1 MKKNTV
7 SKKIAISMI
16 LVLFV
21 SFAIIQSIIS
31 KEFKDTTLNLS
42 EENLNMLSLSIA
54 QTIQATMNSGD
65 SAMINKSI
73 QEAAKINGVNTID
86 IYRANSVS
94 EIFGLEQLNIKDQI
108 IADQFN
114 NPKDLNLNIENDN
127 GHFLRLIRPFKA
139 KNECIT
145 CHANAKEGDVLGV
158 MDLTYSY
165 QWIDEDL
172 SEKRNIFIATFVLA
186 LLITTVVVLLML
198 RSIVGKPISELS
210 KKTKDLSQGEGNLTA
225 RIQVKSNDEIGQVCH
240 DVNKFIEKT
249 QDTIKTVK
257 DIAHNVEMQTKDLG
271 QSAKNLFES
280 SKEDKKQAKTSNE
293 LTKSVGKTLEISK
306 NISIQASSSN
316 KESYIELEEMIINL
330 KDVVSKVNT
339 ASSKEQEMVYSI
351 KSVVTQTEEIR
362 KVLEMIQ
369 DVSDQ
374 TNLLALNAGIEAA
387 RAGENGRGFA
397 VVAEEIR
404 ILAEKSENSLD
415 EIGSIT
421 KKIVESINELSKD
434 LKANAA
440 SIVTLSTDANSLM
453 NKAESTKERTL
464 KSIEMSND
472 VEHKAIEIGESLEKL
487 LDEMDSLVT
496 LSDRNEEISNSLMQ
510 VVENLKNASMTL
522 EKDLSK
528 FKV

>member
-21 SFAIIQSIIS
+21 SFAIIQTIIS
-31 KEFKDTTLNLS
+31 KEFRDTTLNLS
-42 EENLNMLSLSIA
+42 EENLNMLSLSIV
-54 QTIQATMNSGD
+54 QTIEATMNSGD
-65 SAMINKSI
+65 SEMINKSI
-73 QEAAKINGVNTID
+73 QKAAKINGVNTID

-94 EIFGLEQLNIKDQI
+94 EIFGLEQLNIKDKVV
-108 IADQFN
+108 ADQFN
-114 NPKDLNLNIENDN
+114 NPKDLNLNVENEN

-139 KNECIT
+139 KSECT
-145 CHANAKEGDVLGV
+145 ACHSNIKEGDVLGV

-172 SEKRNIFIATFVLA
+172 SDKRNMFIATFVFA
-186 LLITTVVVLLML
+186 MLITTVIVLLML

-210 KKTKDLSQGEGNLTA
+210 EKARDLSEGEGDLTA

-240 DVNKFIEKT
+240 DVNKFIQKT

-257 DIAHNVEMQTKDLG
+257 DIAHDVEMQTNDLG
-271 QSAKNLFES
+271 QSAKNLLEA
-280 SKEDKKQAKTSNE
+280 SKEDKEQVKLSNE
-293 LTKSVGKTLEISK
+293 LTKNVGRTLEISK

-316 KESYIELEEMIINL
+316 KESYIELEEMITNL

-339 ASSKEQEMVYSI
+339 ASSKEQEMVHSI
-351 KSVVTQTEEIR
+351 NSVVAQTEEIR

-369 DVSDQ
+369 DVADQ
-374 TNLLALNAGIEAA
+374 TNLLALNAGIEAV
-387 RAGENGRGFA
+387 RAGQHGRGFA

-404 ILAEKSENSLD
+404 VLAQKSENSLD

-421 KKIVESINELSKD
+421 KRIVKSINELSKD
-434 LKANAA
+434 LIANAT
-440 SIVTLSTDANSLM
+440 SIVSLSSDANNLM
-453 NKAESTKERTL
+453 DKAESTKQRTL

-472 VEHKAIEIGESLEKL
+472 VEQKALEIAESLERL
-487 LDEMDSLVT
+487 LDEMDSLVA

-510 VVENLKNASMTL
+510 VVENLKNASLIL

>member
-1 MKKNTV
+1 M
-7 SKKIAISMI
+7 
-16 LVLFV
+16 
-21 SFAIIQSIIS
+21 
-31 KEFKDTTLNLS
+31 
-42 EENLNMLSLSIA
+42 
-54 QTIQATMNSGD
+54 
-65 SAMINKSI
+65 
-73 QEAAKINGVNTID
+73 
-86 IYRANSVS
+86 
-94 EIFGLEQLNIKDQI
+94 
-108 IADQFN
+108 
-114 NPKDLNLNIENDN
+114 
-127 GHFLRLIRPFKA
+127 
-139 KNECIT
+139 
-145 CHANAKEGDVLGV
+145 
-158 MDLTYSY
+158 
-165 QWIDEDL
+165 
-172 SEKRNIFIATFVLA
+172 
-186 LLITTVVVLLML
+186 
-198 RSIVGKPISELS
+198 
-210 KKTKDLSQGEGNLTA
+210 
-225 RIQVKSNDEIGQVCH
+225 
-240 DVNKFIEKT
+240 
-249 QDTIKTVK
+249 
-257 DIAHNVEMQTKDLG
+257 
-271 QSAKNLFES
+271 
-280 SKEDKKQAKTSNE
+280 
-293 LTKSVGKTLEISK
+293 TKSVGKTLEISK

-330 KDVVSKVNT
+330 KDVVANVNT

-434 LKANAA
+434 LNANAA

>member
-210 KKTKDLSQGEGNLTA
+210 KKTKDLSQGEGNLT
-225 RIQVKSNDEIGQVCH
+225 
-240 DVNKFIEKT
+240 
-249 QDTIKTVK
+249 IKTVK

-434 LKANAA
+434 LNANAA

>member
-1 MKKNTV
+1 
-7 SKKIAISMI
+7 
-16 LVLFV
+16 
-21 SFAIIQSIIS
+21 
-31 KEFKDTTLNLS
+31 
-42 EENLNMLSLSIA
+42 
-54 QTIQATMNSGD
+54 
-65 SAMINKSI
+65 
-73 QEAAKINGVNTID
+73 
-86 IYRANSVS
+86 
-94 EIFGLEQLNIKDQI
+94 
-108 IADQFN
+108 
-114 NPKDLNLNIENDN
+114 
-127 GHFLRLIRPFKA
+127 
-139 KNECIT
+139 
-145 CHANAKEGDVLGV
+145 
-158 MDLTYSY
+158 
-165 QWIDEDL
+165 
-172 SEKRNIFIATFVLA
+172 
-186 LLITTVVVLLML
+186 
-198 RSIVGKPISELS
+198 
-210 KKTKDLSQGEGNLTA
+210 
-225 RIQVKSNDEIGQVCH
+225 
-240 DVNKFIEKT
+240 
-249 QDTIKTVK
+249 
-257 DIAHNVEMQTKDLG
+257 MQTKDLG

-316 KESYIELEEMIINL
+316 KESYIELEEMITNL

-339 ASSKEQEMVYSI
+339 ASSKEQEMVYGI

-404 ILAEKSENSLD
+404 ILAEKSEKSLD

-434 LKANAA
+434 LNANAA
-440 SIVTLSTDANSLM
+440 SIVTLSTDANNLM
-453 NKAESTKERTL
+453 SKAESTKERTL

-487 LDEMDSLVT
+487 LDEMNSLVT